1 MDKKESRL
9 AGTRFTIVL
18 AGLFVLTGLVV
29 APALVSANVGSVSP
43 AAAPAKKAADLQA
56 EQLQPGMQ
64 KAQTPG
70 NGAFPN
76 WLQYTWQSMWQTGS
90 TQTAAKKAADL
101 NGNGA
106 FPNWLQYTWQSM
118 WQGQT
123 AAKKAPAQPVQ
134 PQPVNPAQPIKKAAK
149 MVA

>member
-76 WLQYTWQSMWQTGS
+76 WLQYTWQSMWQ
-90 TQTAAKKAADL
+90 
-101 NGNGA
+101 
-106 FPNWLQYTWQSM
+106 
-118 WQGQT
+118 GQT